1 MKLQIL
7 EKFYFP
13 RMASRIRSLVSSC
26 RACDR
31 HPAKPELQL
40 TPIPN
45 YPCEILHIDLFTIE
59 SLKFLSCIDK
69 FSKFVKLFPIES
81 KSAVHLREKLTE
93 VLHYFTAPDTI
104 VSDNERGLLCP
115 TVLNYLQSLGI
126 TVYYTP
132 SQKSEVNGQVER
144 FHSTFLEIYRCL
156 KNDNRNL
163 KVTELVFIAVDRY
176 NNSIHSVTNCKPVD
190 IFLSRTSTINYQGLK
205 NFKEQTQEDIRG
217 LILHKLKMSTQ
228 II

>member
-1 MKLQIL
+1 
-7 EKFYFP
+7 
-13 RMASRIRSLVSSC
+13 MASRIRSLVSSC
-26 RACDR
+26 RTCKMFKYDR

-69 FSKFVKLFPIES
+69 FLKFAKLFPIES

-93 VLHYFTAPDTI
+93 VLHYFTAPKTI

-132 SQKSEVNGQVER
+132 SQKSKVNGQVER

-156 KNDNRNL
+156 KNDNRNM
-163 KVTELVFIAVDRY
+163 KVIELVFIAVDRY
-176 NNSIHSVTNCKPVD
+176 NNSIHSVTNRKPVD
-190 IFLSRTSTINYQGLK
+190 IFLNRNSRDSTILK
-205 NFKEQTQEDIRG
+205 SRRRKT
-217 LILHKLKMSTQ
+217 
-228 II
+228 